1 MKKLIFAATLAV
13 IAFPASAC
21 FLCDL
26 DWDGKSVN
34 VPLPPGD
41 TFNRC
46 AFGDSKK
53 MGVKAE
59 IRQVEDQYRLILAPA
74 DAERLH
80 DCSAKQMQ
88 ADMAA
93 VARGKKD

>member
-1 MKKLIFAATLAV
+1 MKKFIIAAALA
-13 IAFPASAC
+13 ITTFPASAC
-21 FLCDL
+21 ILCDL
-26 DWDGKSVN
+26 DWDGKSVS

-46 AFGDSKK
+46 AFGDRKK
-53 MGVKAE
+53 MEVKAE

-88 ADMAA
+88 ADMA

>member
-1 MKKLIFAATLAV
+1 MKKLIFAAALAI

-21 FLCDL
+21 ILCDL
-26 DWDGKSVN
+26 DWDGKSVSIP
-34 VPLPPGD
+34 VPVGD

-46 AFGDSKK
+46 AFGDRKK
-53 MGVKAE
+53 MEVKAD
-59 IRQVEDQYRLILAPA
+59 IRQVGDQYRLILVPA

-93 VARGKKD
+93 ARGKKD

>member
-1 MKKLIFAATLAV
+1 MKKYIFAAALAS

-21 FLCDL
+21 ILCDL

-34 VPLPPGD
+34 VPLPAGD

-53 MGVKAE
+53 MEVKAE
-59 IRQVEDQYRLILAPA
+59 IRQVGNQYRLILVPA

-88 ADMAA
+88 ADMSA
-93 VARGKKD
+93 ARGKKD